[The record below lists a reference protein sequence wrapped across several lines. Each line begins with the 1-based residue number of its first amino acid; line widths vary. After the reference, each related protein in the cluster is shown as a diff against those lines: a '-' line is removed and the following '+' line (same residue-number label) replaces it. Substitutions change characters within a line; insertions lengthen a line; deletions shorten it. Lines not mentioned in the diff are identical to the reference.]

1 MNENYLWDKTGEDA
15 EIEKLE
21 DLMKGFR
28 QSKISAPKLP
38 QIEAPKLVKKSRK
51 IFRYLIAIAACVAFA
66 IISIGFWVNSSIN
79 KNDEVAN
86 KIVPN
91 ENLSKPETPQQVDS
105 DFDYKVADVPIRKEK
120 NSRPI
125 PAKLVSLKR
134 NEQKNE
140 MVKVRL
146 KIDQNPRE
154 VKLTADEKFAYE
166 QLKLAL
172 SITGTQLKI
181 VKDKVE
187 GDEGDSEKEKIGSK

>member
-38 QIEAPKLVKKSRK
+38 QIEAPKLVKKSLK
-51 IFRYLIAIAACVAFA
+51 TFRYLIAVAACVAFA
-66 IISIGFWVNSSIN
+66 IISIGFWVNSTIN

-91 ENLSKPETPQQVDS
+91 ENLSKPETPQQVDP

-134 NEQKNE
+134 NEQKIE

-187 GDEGDSEKEKIGSK
+187 GDIEKEKIGSK